1 MLKEFKTFAMRGN
14 VVDMAVG
21 IIIGGAFGTIVKSLV
36 SDVIMPP
43 IGLMLGG
50 VDFSDLF
57 ITLKEGTT
65 AGPYATLASAQA
77 AGAVTIS
84 YGLFVN
90 AVISFLIVAFSV
102 FLLIKGV
109 NKLQREK
116 EAPSPEQRMPALFF
130 RDRYQGHSLP
140 SLHIGNWG
148 IMGGLGWR
156 HGAVYSRCNGSWQGP
171 AHCDERD
178 RMRID
183 IAGTIE
189 VQVPDVSSY
198 KVHRARIY

>member
-1 MLKEFKTFAMRGN
+1 MLTEFKKFAMRGN

-57 ITLKEGTT
+57 LTLKEGAT

-84 YGLFVN
+84 YGLFAN
-90 AVISFLIVAFSV
+90 AVISFLIVAFAV

-109 NKLQREK
+109 NKLQQEK
-116 EAPSPEQRMPALFF
+116 AAAPAEPTTKECPRCCSVIAIKATRCPHCTSE
-130 RDRYQGHSLP
+130 
-140 SLHIGNWG
+140 
-148 IMGGLGWR
+148 LG
-156 HGAVYSRCNGSWQGP
+156 
-171 AHCDERD
+171 
-178 RMRID
+178 
-183 IAGTIE
+183 
-189 VQVPDVSSY
+189 
-198 KVHRARIY
+198 